1 MIGKAIAHYLLESRL
16 GAGGIGE
23 VYQARDTRLGR
34 SVAVKMLPEV
44 FERDPER
51 VARFER
57 EAKLLASLNHPNI
70 AALYG
75 LEQSDGK
82 HFLVMEL
89 VEGETLA
96 ERIRRG
102 PLPVEEAL
110 QIAHQIAEALEA
122 AHEKNVI
129 HRDLKPANLKITPE
143 GKVKVLDFGLAKA
156 LEGVPAQLTSNSPTL
171 LSAVASNAGTIL
183 GTAGFMSPEQ
193 ARGHEADQRSD
204 IFSFGCVLYE
214 MLTGR
219 QTFTGETVT
228 DIIASVVARDPDFTA
243 LPANLHRKLPDIIRR
258 CLAKNRKDRWH
269 AIADLRVELESVIA
283 DPHGRKLQ
291 ATQETSQ
298 LPLWRRAVPFAI
310 TAAIVAALA
319 VLATI
324 IVMSRQPS
332 APAAVTRFSFVL
344 PEGQTLTNTSARH
357 QLAISPDGTKI
368 VYTADRQLYLRGM
381 ADMEARPILGTAQIA
396 GTMPFFSPDGQWVG
410 YSARADNKLKK
421 ISITGGAA
429 VTICDLDEASSFG
442 STWASDGY
450 IYVGQAKG
458 IIRVSANGGKP
469 EKIVTLKER
478 EQAHRPQLLPGGDAI
493 LFTLRPDGADT
504 WDKAQVVVQV
514 LKSGERK
521 VVIPGGSDARYVP
534 TGHIVYTLGNV
545 LLAVPFDV
553 KKLRVTGGP
562 VPILEGVRRST
573 LIVGGGAD
581 AQFAY
586 SDNGSLV
593 YLPGTQTGAG
603 DLTLWLVDR
612 SGGRKNLNVPPG
624 AYSQPRISPN
634 GKQLAVF
641 TDDGKDAIVWIY
653 DLSGAAPIRRLTF
666 GGRNH
671 RPAWTPDGQRIAF
684 TSDRDGNYGL
694 FWQRADGTGMAE
706 RLGKVSDATAQSE
719 FWTPDG
725 KVLVFRSRSA
735 GVGTIESLMMLAV
748 GDVNPKTLIPRP
760 AGNASLSPDGKW
772 IAHTSEAESV
782 RGEVFVQ
789 PFPPNGTKYQVT
801 TSGGGS
807 PLWSPDGKQIFYHN
821 QKQMFAVNVQTQP
834 TFVPG
839 KTTPLPI
846 QGIVI
851 PPPPGPRPYDITPDG
866 KYFVV
871 MFPKTEAE
879 GGKAPPEQLNITLNW
894 FEELK
899 QRVPIK

>member
-1 MIGKAIAHYLLESRL
+1 M
-16 GAGGIGE
+16 GE

-243 LPANLHRKLPDIIRR
+243 LPANLHPKLPDIIRR

-442 STWASDGY
+442 PTWASDGY

-748 GDVNPKTLIPRP
+748 GDENPKTLIPRP